1 MKRKEIFTQIG
12 IAWYKEEEWEKMK
25 AVWADSEIFEDS
37 FKEWE
42 EMATKTLDEIK
53 ANGLA
58 VTKVFFIKTDEFID
72 WCKIH
77 SLPLDAASRSKY
89 VSEIMLKRNSK

>member
-1 MKRKEIFTQIG
+1 MKHKEKLTQIG
-12 IAWYKEEEWEKMK
+12 IAWYEEEEWKKMK
-25 AVWADSEIFEDS
+25 AASADSEIFEDS

-42 EMATKTLDEIK
+42 EMATKTLVEIK
-53 ANGLA
+53 ANGIA
-58 VTKVFFIKTDEFID
+58 VTKVFIKTDEFID

-89 VSEIMLKRNSK
+89 VSEIMLKRNSN